1 MEFLTTY
8 GLFLAKLASIVIAI
22 LIIVAGIVAIASKG
36 KIKGKGQLKIKKL
49 NDRYK
54 HYREQ
59 IAEQLNDKEITKSI
73 KKTKKEKKKQKRNR
87 LFVLNF
93 HGDVRATAVNNLR
106 EEINALLLVAKPED
120 QVLIRLESAGG
131 LVNAYG
137 LAASQLQRIRDA
149 KLKLTIAV
157 DKVAASGGYM
167 MACVA
172 DEIIAAPFAIVGSIG
187 VIAQLPNLHRY
198 LEKKA
203 IDWEQFMA
211 GDYKRT
217 VTVLGKNTDKG
228 REKFQEELE
237 ETHLLFKH
245 FIKTHRENVDINK
258 VATGEH
264 WYATQAKAFNLVDRL
279 QTSDDFLLAARKE
292 NDLIELQYKIKKSFA
307 ERFGA
312 SAEKTWLR
320 LSGQELG

>member
-8 GLFLAKLASIVIAI
+8 GLFLAKLASVVIAI
-22 LIIVAGIVAIASKG
+22 LIITAGLVAIIGKG
-36 KIKGKGQLKIKKL
+36 KMKLKGQLYIKKI
-49 NDRYK
+49 NDHFRN
-54 HYREQ
+54 YREQ
-59 IAEQLNDKEITKSI
+59 LAIQLGDKEALKSLKKA
-73 KKTKKEKKKQKRNR
+73 KKTKKKSSRPR

-93 HGDVRATAVNNLR
+93 AGDVRASAVQHLR
-106 EEINALLLVAKPED
+106 EEINALLLVAKPTD
-120 QVLIRLESAGG
+120 QVLVRLESGGG

-149 KLKLTIAV
+149 KLKLIVSV

-172 DEIIAAPFAIVGSIG
+172 NEIIAAPFAIIGSIG

-198 LEKKA
+198 LAKKN

-217 VTVLGKNTDKG
+217 VTVFGQNTERG
-228 REKFQEELE
+228 REKFQQEIE
-237 ETHLLFKH
+237 ETHALFKQ
-245 FIKTHRENVDINK
+245 FITTHRQQVNIDT

-264 WYATQAKAFNLVDRL
+264 WYGTQAKTLNLIDAL
-279 QTSDDFLLAARKE
+279 QTSDDFLLAAEAKH
-292 NDLIELQYKIKKSFA
+292 DLIELQYQTKKTWF

-312 SAEKTWLR
+312 NAEKTWLR